1 MRSCGS
7 SLNRDTVK
15 EEVDEGSSNISKIKV
30 CFTILTQSAA
40 DTLSATAVTA
50 GTRAASRGSPV

>member
-40 DTLSATAVTA
+40 DTLSVTAVTA
-50 GTRAASRGSPV
+50 V